1 MRYDYGDDVIYEET
15 AKPSFW
21 EIIDSKKENIEIKV
35 YKTSTLIK
43 QALFAMFYP
52 FGIALVV
59 LVLVSLYHKSLSLF
73 TNELIDIFKV
83 NACWMLVV
91 ASFYFIGGVIYN
103 RIKYDYKLEKS
114 GSRDFILDKSIFS
127 VWF

>member
-1 MRYDYGDDVIYEET
+1 MWAIASDKCLAIRQPDQRLRYDYGDDVIYEET

-52 FGIALVV
+52 LV
-59 LVLVSLYHKSLSLF
+59 
-73 TNELIDIFKV
+73 
-83 NACWMLVV
+83 
-91 ASFYFIGGVIYN
+91 
-103 RIKYDYKLEKS
+103 
-114 GSRDFILDKSIFS
+114 
-127 VWF
+127 

>member
-1 MRYDYGDDVIYEET
+1 
-15 AKPSFW
+15 
-21 EIIDSKKENIEIKV
+21 
-35 YKTSTLIK
+35 
-43 QALFAMFYP
+43 
-52 FGIALVV
+52 
-59 LVLVSLYHKSLSLF
+59 
-73 TNELIDIFKV
+73 
-83 NACWMLVV
+83 MLVV